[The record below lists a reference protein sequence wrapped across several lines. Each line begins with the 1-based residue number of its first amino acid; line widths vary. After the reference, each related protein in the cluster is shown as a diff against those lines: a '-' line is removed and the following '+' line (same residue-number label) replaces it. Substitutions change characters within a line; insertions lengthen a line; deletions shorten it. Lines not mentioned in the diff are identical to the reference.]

1 MTGMSGAQ
9 TLENA
14 QNRFP
19 FWAGAALLSAAALIA
34 QLPLHDR
41 GVVAMDEGHL
51 LAAADALASG
61 KRLYADIHT
70 GIFPGI
76 YLAARALLAAFGS
89 DALVLRWAAVVMN
102 IFICLALWSVAR
114 RMVAAHWSWLPPL
127 LYLAL
132 IAVAFPVLSMFN
144 YSTLSVCFGLGALSF
159 MLRYLEY
166 GRSWDGVLMGAAIAA
181 AALTKQNF
189 GGLIFLALLG
199 GLLAGRRDSALAPLG
214 AWRSLSPIVAGGLTP
229 TLCVGAYLASE
240 GTFLAFADS
249 TIFSLA
255 GSQLK
260 DFNNP
265 IPPIF
270 GPHPENDGRFV
281 FLYTPPTLFHAL
293 IHGTPYAG
301 MEITPGLR
309 SLAIRASYGL
319 PLAALIAAPAVAFF
333 TRHGTSGSARTAARS
348 SILFAVIFAPG
359 IFPSAIWS
367 HLAFVMIPILLL
379 FAFLGDRG
387 EQALGRSFG
396 PGAVMTGR
404 VLAGAL
410 TAAAVFVAARTGLSV
425 MDFHPEPLGLERATL
440 QVSSRDR
447 SLLRGAVGFIENCSE
462 PGEPVLV
469 LPDIPVV
476 YFLANRPNPSP
487 YDLAIPGNVDGERIA
502 REAEAAGV
510 RCAVLNPR
518 MYPEFPPFEELFP
531 GLAQHLDTR
540 FRVGQVIRGGQANW
554 LGLIRRAP

>member
-1 MTGMSGAQ
+1 MAGMTGVE

-14 QNRFP
+14 KNRFP
-19 FWAGAALLSAAALIA
+19 FWAGATLLSAIALIA
-34 QLPLHDR
+34 QLPLYDR
-41 GVVAMDEGHL
+41 GLVAMDEGHL

-76 YLAARALLAAFGS
+76 YLAAQALLAAFGA
-89 DALVLRWAAVVMN
+89 DAVVLRWAAVVMN
-102 IFICLALWSVAR
+102 VFICLALWSVAR

-132 IAVAFPVLSMFN
+132 ISVGFPVLSMFN

-159 MLRYLEY
+159 MLRYLES
-166 GRSWDGVLMGAAIAA
+166 GRSLDGVLMGTAIAT

-214 AWRSLSPIVAGGLTP
+214 TWRSFLPIVAGGLTL
-229 TLCVGAYLASE
+229 TLLVGVYLASE
-240 GTFLAFADS
+240 GTFPAFADS

-270 GPHPENDGRFV
+270 GPHPEGDGRFA

-293 IHGTPYAG
+293 VHGTPYAG

-319 PLAALIAAPAVAFF
+319 PLAALIAAPMVAFF
-333 TRHGTSGSARTAARS
+333 TRRWSTGPAQTAARS
-348 SILFAVIFAPG
+348 SLLFAVIFAPG

-379 FAFLGDRG
+379 FAFLGDRA
-387 EQALGRSFG
+387 EEALGRFFG
-396 PGAVMTGR
+396 RGAVMAGR

-410 TAAAVFVAARTGLSV
+410 TAAAVLVAFRTALSV

-447 SLLRGAVGFIENCSE
+447 GLLRGAVGFIETCSH
-462 PGEPVLV
+462 PGEPILV
-469 LPDIPVV
+469 LPDIPVL
-476 YFLANRPNPSP
+476 YFLADRPNPSP
-487 YDLAIPGNVDGERIA
+487 FDLAIPGNVDGERIA

-510 RCAVLNPR
+510 RCAVFNPR

-531 GLAQHLDTR
+531 GLAQHLETR
-540 FRVGQVIRGGQANW
+540 FRVDREIRGGQALW
-554 LGLIRRAP
+554 LGLVRRAP